1 MGERLRSS
9 NGIYE
14 MTSENKPEIIYT
26 SSQDIVGDPY
36 INESPKYISQLFSY
50 VKDARKVLMG
60 RVHPNNMM
68 SLVSLMNF
76 PKDK

>member
-1 MGERLRSS
+1 MPSRLRSS
-9 NGIYE
+9 DGIYE

-26 SSQDIVGDPY
+26 SSRVVGDPY
-36 INESPKYISQLFSY
+36 INETPKYISQLFSY

>member
-1 MGERLRSS
+1 MGERLRRS
-9 NGIYE
+9 NRIYE

-26 SSQDIVGDPY
+26 SSRDIVSDPY

-50 VKDARKVLMG
+50 VKDAGKVLMG